1 MPSWIEFRLATQGLF
16 RLARFNPDFPRFF
29 DRSAAG
35 ALRSFWLMVPVYPFH
50 LLQLWTSGLAAQVE
64 DVLRFYLA
72 MSVGFVIRWLV
83 PPMLITW
90 LAPMMGRDAEMP
102 GCIAVYNWA
111 NLLSVA
117 VSLPIFML
125 SLTGASNEALSIPD
139 SVVLLIALVWEVFLL
154 AHVLRIPLWQAA
166 VATAADYFITNWILL
181 SIFLV
186 LGGFR

>member
-1 MPSWIEFRLATQGLF
+1 MPSWIELRLATQGLL

-29 DRSAAG
+29 DRSASG
-35 ALRSFWLMVPVYPFH
+35 ALRSFWLMALVYPFH
-50 LLQLWTSGLAAQVE
+50 LLQLWSSGLTERVE
-64 DVLRFYLA
+64 DALQFYLA

-83 PPMLITW
+83 PPMLIAW

-102 GCIAVYNWA
+102 GCITIYNWA

-117 VSLPIFML
+117 VSLPILML
-125 SLTGASNEALSIPD
+125 SLIGVSNETLGIPD
-139 SVVLLIALVWEVFLL
+139 SIVLLIALVWEAFLL
-154 AHVLRIPLWQAA
+154 THVLRIPLWQAA

-186 LGGFR
+186 LGGIR